1 MRGMRA
7 RNADA
12 YQRARGELT
21 MSFFAWLPHMRSAPR
36 AQHTSQR
43 GEREGYE
50 EATDLGDVN
59 Q

>member
-1 MRGMRA
+1 
-7 RNADA
+7 
-12 YQRARGELT
+12 
-21 MSFFAWLPHMRSAPR
+21 MSVFAWLPHMRSAPR

-59 Q
+59 HEVEQEVLCGG